1 LPGVRGSRRQL
12 KATDD
17 VRKVIAEAGD
27 STRAVCAE
35 TVRPTT
41 SALRADVE
49 RIFGGESLELLE
61 KLAPVLESVGRKIG
75 GQAFRQTDELL
86 VKVSRQF
93 DPADPTS
100 PLAKQ
105 ATALAR
111 QQQVLSDAMDKNHL
125 ALVGKVDEL
134 AKAVEVQKAA
144 VAAVSRTASVT
155 PLKGSTFEPEINAVM
170 EEIAA
175 GLGDAYANMGRARR
189 KHPAL

>member
-1 LPGVRGSRRQL
+1 M
-12 KATDD
+12 
-17 VRKVIAEAGD
+17 
-27 STRAVCAE
+27 
-35 TVRPTT
+35 
-41 SALRADVE
+41 
-49 RIFGGESLELLE
+49 
-61 KLAPVLESVGRKIG
+61 
-75 GQAFRQTDELL
+75 
-86 VKVSRQF
+86 SRQF

-100 PLAKQ
+100 PFAKQ

-144 VAAVSRTASVT
+144 AAAVSRTASVT
-155 PLKGSTFEPEINAVM
+155 PLKGSTFETEINAVM